1 MRQIDRFERGILL
14 IRLFQHGHDESLV
27 LKKGKRECSSIVPF
41 SGSERGAA
49 ERSGEIYLRWERS
62 SSEIS
67 AIGAMA
73 ERVLVSNADNEKAR
87 DEPTGKTGLKIAVAL
102 IC

>member
-1 MRQIDRFERGILL
+1 MNPLRGSV
-14 IRLFQHGHDESLV
+14 RSAT
-27 LKKGKRECSSIVPF
+27 K
-41 SGSERGAA
+41 
-49 ERSGEIYLRWERS
+49 RSGEIYLRWERS

-102 IC
+102 NC

>member
-1 MRQIDRFERGILL
+1 MWKCSDIAPVRG
-14 IRLFQHGHDESLV
+14 
-27 LKKGKRECSSIVPF
+27 
-41 SGSERGAA
+41 SGCDAA

-73 ERVLVSNADNEKAR
+73 ENVLISRAYKSKAR
-87 DEPTGKTGLKIAVAL
+87 DEPTGETGLKIVTAL
-102 IC
+102 NCCECINEL